1 MHVFVWLGSKKAK
14 ANLKKH
20 RVSFSEAATV
30 FLDPLAMI
38 FPDIDHSD
46 DETREIIIGES
57 NRGRLL
63 IVSYTERNRNIRIIS
78 SRIATTTER
87 NDYENNY

>member
-1 MHVFVWLGSKKAK
+1 MFSFEWDQKKAK

-46 DETREIIIGES
+46 DETREIITGES
-57 NRGRLL
+57 NSGRLL

-87 NDYENNY
+87 NDYENN